1 MADKPTFLAAGD
13 LAVVAEY
20 GNSINPEINAKIR
33 NFMLAIE
40 NERIPGV
47 IDTVPTYR
55 SLLINYNPMQI
66 TYDHLV
72 KKLGDVAISLDTLE
86 IRHPKIIHVPTLYTV
101 EYGPDLEFVASHAK
115 MTIEEVIELHSQAD
129 YLVYMMGFSPGFPYL
144 GGLNKRLVSPRLQTP
159 RVKIPAGSVGIAEA
173 QTGVYPI
180 ASPGGWRL
188 IGRTPLKM
196 FDPLHHPPT
205 LFQAGDLIRFVPL
218 NSREEY
224 LDLLKEIEDDR
235 YTPTIEEVR

>member
-1 MADKPTFLAAGD
+1 MADKPTFVAAGD

-20 GNSINPEINAKIR
+20 GNSINPEINAKVR
-33 NFMLAIE
+33 SLMLAIE
-40 NERIPGV
+40 GDRIPGV
-47 IDTVPTYR
+47 VETIPTYR

-72 KKLGDVAISLDTLE
+72 KKLSEVAVSLDTLE
-86 IRHPKIIHVPTLYTV
+86 ISNPKIIHVPTLYTV
-101 EYGPDLEFVASHAK
+101 EYGPDLEFVANHAK
-115 MTIEEVIELHSQAD
+115 MTTEEVIKLHSQTD
-129 YLVYMMGFSPGFPYL
+129 YPIYMMGFSPGFPYL
-144 GGLNKRLVSPRLQTP
+144 GGLNKRLVTPRLQTP

-205 LFQAGDLIRFVPL
+205 LFQTGDSIRFVPL
-218 NSREEY
+218 DSEEEY
-224 LDLLKEIEDDR
+224 LDIAEEIENER
-235 YTPTIEEVR
+235 YTPTSEEGR